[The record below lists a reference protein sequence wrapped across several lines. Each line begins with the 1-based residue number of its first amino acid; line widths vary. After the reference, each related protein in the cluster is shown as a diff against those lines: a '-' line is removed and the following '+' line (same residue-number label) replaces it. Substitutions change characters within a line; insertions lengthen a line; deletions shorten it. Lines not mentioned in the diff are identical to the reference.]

1 MSLDGGRAIS
11 TRRPTCGAYAE
22 GTPSRATLV
31 SELFAG
37 SCDSPPVAR
46 RPAPQRMGCLHHH
59 GPGLKLRWHAPASR
73 MPSGA
78 REGGHASALR

>member
-11 TRRPTCGAYAE
+11 TRRPTCGAYAK

-46 RPAPQRMGCLHHH
+46 SRGLRHNGWGACTIMGR
-59 GPGLKLRWHAPASR
+59 G
-73 MPSGA
+73 
-78 REGGHASALR
+78 

>member
-11 TRRPTCGAYAE
+11 TRRPTCGAYAK

-46 RPAPQRMGCLHHH
+46 SRACATTDGVPAPSRDGAEAALA
-59 GPGLKLRWHAPASR
+59 RAS
-73 MPSGA
+73 
-78 REGGHASALR
+78 

>member
-46 RPAPQRMGCLHHH
+46 SRPAPQRMGV
-59 GPGLKLRWHAPASR
+59 PAPSRAGAEAALARAS
-73 MPSGA
+73 
-78 REGGHASALR
+78 